1 MSTASGCVAYNTD
14 GNSESLYEDLS
25 TDKLKKLED
34 NADGISES
42 LYDMVPSDKPSMLED
57 NTNDNS
63 ENLYENTSRDQ
74 LTELKEDYIY
84 EEIPVSKCD
93 IFHGNAAERNGDD
106 GGAKFNP

>member
-1 MSTASGCVAYNTD
+1 MSTANGYVAYNTD

-25 TDKLKKLED
+25 NDKPSMMED
-34 NADGISES
+34 KTNDNSDN

-57 NTNDNS
+57 NS
-63 ENLYENTSRDQ
+63 EDLYENMSRDHP
-74 LTELKEDYIY
+74 TELEEYDIY

-93 IFHGNAAERNGDD
+93 IFLGNTAERNGND